1 MFHVKHSLKFS
12 TALSKQIDAVLLFK
26 LIRTTLKRPLNLIYN
41 IIHKSQITLREGE

>member
-26 LIRTTLKRPLNLIYN
+26 LIRTKLYIEKTLELNI
-41 IIHKSQITLREGE
+41 